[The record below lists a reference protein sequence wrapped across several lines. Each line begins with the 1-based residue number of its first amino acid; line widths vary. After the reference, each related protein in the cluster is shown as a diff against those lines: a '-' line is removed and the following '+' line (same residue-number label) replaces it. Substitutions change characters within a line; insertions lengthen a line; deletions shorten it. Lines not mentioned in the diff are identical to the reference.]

1 MGVSIAALQRRRS
14 SSQRAGERQRS
25 HGVRVVC
32 TRMCVQEKRC
42 VVLCGCVLQRGQRGE
57 GWDEGLILCRY
68 SFKKGDLLVRS
79 CASVLRVRL
88 SSCCSESC
96 TVGGDVIM

>member
-1 MGVSIAALQRRRS
+1 MAALQRRRS
-14 SSQRAGERQRS
+14 SSQRAGERHRS
-25 HGVRVVC
+25 HGVRVVG
-32 TRMCVQEKRC
+32 MCVQEKRC

-57 GWDEGLILCRY
+57 GWVEGLILCRY

-88 SSCCSESC
+88 SSCCSES
-96 TVGGDVIM
+96 